1 MIKRNL
7 AKEWEKYIGVVL
19 FAAATFLSIWIGTAE
34 IVDYFSSEEAKQLT
48 ITLFWAIYALF
59 LILAGIRVRKQSV
72 VSPKLMTALGALLL
86 AVPIAKL
93 FIHDVFLLETTYRLA
108 AFIILGPL
116 LILTG
121 LAYRKIRDS
130 FA

>member
-1 MIKRNL
+1 
-7 AKEWEKYIGVVL
+7 
-19 FAAATFLSIWIGTAE
+19 
-34 IVDYFSSEEAKQLT
+34 
-48 ITLFWAIYALF
+48 
-59 LILAGIRVRKQSV
+59 
-72 VSPKLMTALGALLL
+72 MTALGALLL